1 MNMTSQE
8 MQRRKENESNKTE
21 QVYKT
26 SLQGTI
32 LVLDDFTRNYIY
44 DSISLFTYGRT
55 NYCF

>member
-1 MNMTSQE
+1 MNMKSQE
-8 MQRRKENESNKTE
+8 MQRRKENESNKIE

-44 DSISLFTYGRT
+44 DSIPLFTYGRT